1 MDRLTLAVER
11 VVGKTVALGW
21 HLRTGVGGRREWPA
35 SRGWAREGAQG
46 GVRACDAKG
55 RARDSGAGARGQQ
68 QCGGAAGG
76 S

>member
-1 MDRLTLAVER
+1 MDRLTLAVEASLQDSR
-11 VVGKTVALGW
+11 LGW

>member
-1 MDRLTLAVER
+1 MDRLTLAVEASLQDSR
-11 VVGKTVALGW
+11 LGW

-55 RARDSGAGARGQQ
+55 RARDVGAGARGQQ